1 MYLVSCIRYVM
12 DATHTNGR
20 LQHENDDRM
29 CVGVIGLG
37 AGMCA
42 GNRTGK
48 TPAGKHDYTQQG
60 ICGVR
65 VLRSRKYGGKILPHS
80 HIIRTVPMEYS
91 AKDTAASISEVVVPS
106 NNIYRRLVTVAVRP
120 AEGGAMVSA
129 RVDVQ
134 RRDTTPIR
142 SFAYLRQG
150 DDRPANQPEYAT
162 STLSG
167 EKNEVW
173 TLVKRDYQE
182 EQSILSNVREL
193 VLKHSA
199 KDVSSCHKTAKTP
212 NQPTTSS
219 SKRIITSR

>member
-1 MYLVSCIRYVM
+1 MKTMI
-12 DATHTNGR
+12 G
-20 LQHENDDRM
+20 
-29 CVGVIGLG
+29 CVLGLLGLG
-37 AGMCA
+37 LGCA
-42 GNRTGK
+42 QEIEPGK
-48 TPAGKHDYTQQG
+48 PQPGSTITLNKVSVECAFSAAENTVGKSYR
-60 ICGVR
+60 IA
-65 VLRSRKYGGKILPHS
+65 SANPHS